1 MSLESFEDG
10 WDSHI
15 SNICNMAT
23 NGSCVFTFLDR
34 ARELNPDFAFLEDIG
49 RQYRRT
55 AEIWNNDNGND
66 LEALGGGFN
75 VTLPNLQDK
84 TRRGKIAAKIREAA
98 SCMDKVLEIL
108 HANLPERP

>member
-1 MSLESFEDG
+1 M
-10 WDSHI
+10 
-15 SNICNMAT
+15 
-23 NGSCVFTFLDR
+23 
-34 ARELNPDFAFLEDIG
+34 
-49 RQYRRT
+49 
-55 AEIWNNDNGND
+55 IWKPW
-66 LEALGGGFN
+66 AGGFN